1 MRRSLTTG
9 IGFGDGGSVTRPQ
22 LLEPPPAPRG
32 DPPSQARP
40 AQLIYP
46 TRHRDVDDAELFIAR
61 VVASQMI
68 WHFRYAPALDD
79 AGKPIRST
87 LDQRFLVG
95 P

>member
-1 MRRSLTTG
+1 MIVDDDGFVAGAKIVR
-9 IGFGDGGSVTRPQ
+9 GFGGR
-22 LLEPPPAPRG
+22 
-32 DPPSQARP
+32 
-40 AQLIYP
+40 
-46 TRHRDVDDAELFIAR
+46 RD

-79 AGKPIRST
+79 AGRPIRST